1 MKRTGRDIWQ
11 AVEAETPTTNTVI
24 ATILDRAAAR
34 GWDVTY
40 GPTDTFVAATGNADR
55 GLIAFDAKTGDA
67 VETVDFVSSRLSI
80 FALDRDGTSG
90 QRTLI
95 EVQFRGWRRWGGGP
109 YGFRHS
115 YFTVIE
121 HGPAARVRRPLLD
134 GWVGWQG
141 RLRLAWHSLGSE
153 SHGYSMPRRP
163 REGPWRGDE
172 LDEGIVRPAAWA
184 SLARVVLAETREA
197 RQPRSPLERPRRS
210 RPRRTTAVLS
220 APTAEEFDA
229 LGEAL
234 FGRQE
239 LARQAARWWREHG
252 TTGATVS
259 AEALAEGLQGEG
271 AVFGDD
277 PVAEMTTA
285 LRETPDLFEPAES
298 GGWTLW
304 EDDGMYGP
312 GYVETP
318 QDRLIFIRGAA
329 SAGWDIAL
337 GPEKDAVTVVRGP
350 NGADVRPEAVDV
362 PSMRLRSMTFTTLRD
377 PLDLKSPGDDVELE
391 VVHRCR
397 AGGTAMYVYDISQ
410 WEDLSPGSSA
420 PSVGWVSV
428 IGDEALVAFI
438 NDDIGA
444 SRVFKT
450 RLLKVPAELHG
461 SRYWLL
467 VARATQHGLFG

>member
-1 MKRTGRDIWQ
+1 
-11 AVEAETPTTNTVI
+11 
-24 ATILDRAAAR
+24 
-34 GWDVTY
+34 
-40 GPTDTFVAATGNADR
+40 
-55 GLIAFDAKTGDA
+55 
-67 VETVDFVSSRLSI
+67 
-80 FALDRDGTSG
+80 
-90 QRTLI
+90 
-95 EVQFRGWRRWGGGP
+95 
-109 YGFRHS
+109 
-115 YFTVIE
+115 
-121 HGPAARVRRPLLD
+121 
-134 GWVGWQG
+134 
-141 RLRLAWHSLGSE
+141 
-153 SHGYSMPRRP
+153 
-163 REGPWRGDE
+163 
-172 LDEGIVRPAAWA
+172 
-184 SLARVVLAETREA
+184 
-197 RQPRSPLERPRRS
+197 
-210 RPRRTTAVLS
+210 VLS
-220 APTAEEFDA
+220 APTVAEFDEM
-229 LGEAL
+229 GDAL

-239 LARQAARWWREHG
+239 LARQAARWWQEHG
-252 TTGATVS
+252 TPGAAVS
-259 AEALAEGLQGEG
+259 AEALADGLTGEG

-285 LRETPDLFEPAES
+285 LQETPYLFEPAEG

-337 GPEKDAVTVVRGP
+337 GPEQDAVTVVRGP
-350 NGADVRPEAVDV
+350 DGADVRPEAIDL

-450 RLLKVPAELHG
+450 RLMTVPAELHG
-461 SRYWLL
+461 PRHWLL

>member
-1 MKRTGRDIWQ
+1 M
-11 AVEAETPTTNTVI
+11 
-24 ATILDRAAAR
+24 L
-34 GWDVTY
+34 
-40 GPTDTFVAATGNADR
+40 
-55 GLIAFDAKTGDA
+55 
-67 VETVDFVSSRLSI
+67 
-80 FALDRDGTSG
+80 
-90 QRTLI
+90 
-95 EVQFRGWRRWGGGP
+95 
-109 YGFRHS
+109 
-115 YFTVIE
+115 
-121 HGPAARVRRPLLD
+121 
-134 GWVGWQG
+134 
-141 RLRLAWHSLGSE
+141 
-153 SHGYSMPRRP
+153 M
-163 REGPWRGDE
+163 
-172 LDEGIVRPAAWA
+172 
-184 SLARVVLAETREA
+184 
-197 RQPRSPLERPRRS
+197 
-210 RPRRTTAVLS
+210 

-229 LGEAL
+229 MGEAL
-234 FGRQE
+234 FGRRD
-239 LARQAARWWREHG
+239 LAQQAARWWLKHG
-252 TTGATVS
+252 TTSAPVS
-259 AEALAEGLQGEG
+259 AEALADGLQGEG
-271 AVFGDD
+271 VVFGDD

-337 GPEKDAVTVVRGP
+337 GPEQDAETVVRGP
-350 NGADVRPEAVDV
+350 DGADVRPEAIDL
-362 PSMRLRSMTFTTLRD
+362 PAGHLQSMAFTTLRE
-377 PLDLKSPGDDVELE
+377 PLALKSPADDVELE

-450 RLLKVPAELHG
+450 RLMTVPAELHG
-461 SRYWLL
+461 PRYWLL